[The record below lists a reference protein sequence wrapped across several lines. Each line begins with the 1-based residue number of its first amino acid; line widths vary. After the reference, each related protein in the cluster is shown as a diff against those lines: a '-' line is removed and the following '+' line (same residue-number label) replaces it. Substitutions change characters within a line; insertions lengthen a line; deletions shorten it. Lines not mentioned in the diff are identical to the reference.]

1 MANASQTRLSA
12 VAESVP
18 GTTPATPAFQNLRF
32 TSESFNPALRHV
44 TSNEIRPDRNVA
56 DLILVGAEA
65 AGEFGF
71 ELSYGSFDELLE
83 SVFQST
89 WNTDVLENGI
99 TPKSFTIEKTF
110 ETGATD
116 QFHRYR
122 GCMANTFSLNCR
134 AGEIVTG
141 NMGFL
146 AKDMVSA
153 QAPVAGATY
162 ADPNTNPVI
171 NAANHFANLAITG
184 VTAPQITSLSL
195 SVTNNLRQQPVIG
208 SIFSK
213 GVGAGRFVVTGEI
226 EAYFENADLFETYL
240 NDEYTDLSFR
250 LGGLSALAYD
260 FLLPKIKLSGGEVVT
275 GGNDQDVMGRFQ
287 FQAIYDATEGTTL
300 QITRDPS

>member
-1 MANASQTRLSA
+1 MANASQTRLA
-12 VAESVP
+12 AIAESAY
-18 GTTPATPAFQNLRF
+18 GTTPTTPAFQNLRF
-32 TSESFNPALRHV
+32 TSENFNPSLRHV

-71 ELSYGSFDELLE
+71 ELSYGSFDDLLE
-83 SVFQST
+83 SVFQSA
-89 WNTDVLENGI
+89 WDDDVLENGI

-141 NMGFL
+141 SIGFL

-153 QAPVAGATY
+153 QAAIAGATY

-171 NAANHFANLAITG
+171 NAANHFADLAITG
-184 VTAPQITSLSL
+184 VTSPQITSLSL

-226 EAYFENADLFETYL
+226 EAYFENQALFEAYL
-240 NDEYTDLSFR
+240 NDQYKDLTFK
-250 LGGLSALAYD
+250 LGGVSALNYV
-260 FLLPKIKLSGGEVVT
+260 FLLPKIKLSGGEVVA

-287 FQAIYDATEGTTL
+287 FQALYDATEGSTL
-300 QITRDPS
+300 KITRNPS